1 MKDGMSSIDLKWT
14 DEKLKGITLKY
25 TKLSTFTK
33 ENPQAYNMLKR
44 KGKEK
49 FDEFTSHMQ
58 KLRPP
63 FTDDELRKIALK
75 YNNYTELKS
84 MERNIESAIVKGID
98 PVAVK
103 CAYSPQSTMCTV
115 YAAKAK

>member
-1 MKDGMSSIDLKWT
+1 MKTELGFI
-14 DEKLKGITLKY
+14 IAVTL
-25 TKLSTFTK
+25 
-33 ENPQAYNMLKR
+33 A
-44 KGKEK
+44 
-49 FDEFTSHMQ
+49 
-58 KLRPP
+58 
-63 FTDDELRKIALK
+63 ALALIGAIS

-103 CAYSPQSTMCTV
+103 CAYSPQNTMCTV